1 MFDYYI
7 YIELFDRERAVVRDG
22 DLLLPLIEEWDREL
36 ASADPLGFPGYA
48 GSLAVATGESVRT
61 GLAESRGV
69 RIALIQS
76 DFDIIGGTMGAAAG
90 EKIVRSFRRATDR
103 RLPVVAVTQTGGA
116 RMQEGMAAL
125 IQMPRTAAA
134 ADEHARS
141 GLLSAIVYR
150 SPTTGGV
157 YASWASLLDVRAA
170 EPHATLGFAGPRV
183 VRQVTGEAPPAWS
196 HTAESA
202 YAAGLVDALVAR
214 SDQVAWVNAV
224 LGSVDSPLADAN
236 PGRIPAAAPAA
247 PPSSAQQAIRQARS
261 RSRPSGLEWASA
273 LCSSWVEL
281 RGADPAIRAGLGRIA
296 GERVVVVAMDRH
308 ADGAGTAR
316 PGPAAYRLAR
326 RAIGL
331 ADRIGLPLLTLID
344 TPGAEPG
351 PAAERDGIATEI
363 AATIRAMVRLRMP
376 SVAICLGEGGS
387 GGAMALSHADR
398 LFMLPGSVFSVI
410 SPEGAAAILY
420 RDPGRA
426 DELAGPLRLT
436 SPDLTGLGIADGVL
450 PELAA
455 DRIGCLQQGVANAL
469 ATAQPGDR
477 DRRLAKATRSFIA
490 AAAADPSATEGA
502 VGAGDA
508 EPASHP

>member
-1 MFDYYI
+1 
-7 YIELFDRERAVVRDG
+7 VRDG
-22 DLLLPLIEEWDREL
+22 DLLLPLIREWDTDL
-36 ASADPLGFPGYA
+36 ASADPLAFPGYA
-48 GSLAVATGESVRT
+48 GALAAAAGESVRT
-61 GLAESRGV
+61 GLAESGGHQV
-69 RIALIQS
+69 VLIQS
-76 DFDIIGGTMGAAAG
+76 DFDIFGGTMGAVAG

-116 RMQEGMAAL
+116 RMQEGMASL

-134 ADEHARS
+134 ADEHAGS

-170 EPHATLGFAGPRV
+170 EPRATLGFAGPRV
-183 VRQVTGEAPPAWS
+183 VRQVTGESPPAWS

-202 YAAGLVDALVAR
+202 YAAGLVDALVERA
-214 SDQVAWVNAV
+214 DQVAWVNAV
-224 LGSVDSPLADAN
+224 LGSVDWPLPGPD

-247 PPSSAQQAIRQARS
+247 PPSAQQAILQARS

-281 RGADPAIRAGLGRIA
+281 RGQDPAIRAGLTRIG
-296 GERVVVVAMDRH
+296 GERVVVVAMDRY
-308 ADGAGTAR
+308 ADGAGAAR

-331 ADRIGLPLLTLID
+331 ADRIGLPLLALVD

-351 PAAERDGIATEI
+351 PAAERDGIAAEI
-363 AATIRAMVRLRMP
+363 AATLRAMARLRTP
-376 SVAICLGEGGS
+376 SVAICVGEGGS
-387 GGAMALSHADR
+387 GGAMALGHADR
-398 LFMLPGSVFSVI
+398 LLMLPGSVFSVI

-420 RDPGRA
+420 HDASRA

-436 SPDLTGLGIADGVL
+436 SAELTGLGIADGVL

-455 DRIGCLQQGVANAL
+455 DRIGCLRRAVTSAL
-469 ATAQPGDR
+469 GTAQPGDR

-490 AAAADPSATEGA
+490 AAPGGTSAA
-502 VGAGDA
+502 AGPT
-508 EPASHP
+508 EPAARH

>member
-1 MFDYYI
+1 
-7 YIELFDRERAVVRDG
+7 VVVHDG
-22 DLLLPLIEEWDREL
+22 ELLLPLKEEWDREL
-36 ASADPLGFPGYA
+36 ASADPLEFPGYA
-48 GSLAVATGESVRT
+48 EALAAAPGESIRT
-61 GLAESRGV
+61 GLVASQGV
-69 RIALIQS
+69 RAVLIQS
-76 DFDIIGGTMGAAAG
+76 DFDIFGGTMGAVAG
-90 EKIVRSFRRATDR
+90 EQIVRSFRRAVDL
-103 RLPVVAVTQTGGA
+103 RLPVVAVTRTGGA

-125 IQMPRTAAA
+125 IQMPRTVVA

-202 YAAGLVDALVAR
+202 YQAGLVDALIER
-214 SDQVAWVNAV
+214 TDQVAWVDAV
-224 LGSVDSPLADAN
+224 LGSTDWPLTDADL
-236 PGRIPAAAPAA
+236 GRIPSTVPDVL
-247 PPSSAQQAIRQARS
+247 PSSAQLAIRQARS

-281 RGADPAIRAGLGRIA
+281 KGQDPSVRVGLARIL
-296 GERVVVVAMDRH
+296 GERVVVVAMDRY
-308 ADGAGTAR
+308 ADGMGAAR

-331 ADRIGLPLLTLID
+331 ADRIGLPLLTLVD

-351 PAAERDGIATEI
+351 PAAERDGIAAGI
-363 AATIRAMVRLRMP
+363 ATTIQAMSRLRMP
-376 SVAICLGEGGS
+376 SVCICVGEGGS
-387 GGAMALSHADR
+387 GGAMALGHADR
-398 LFMLPGSVFSVI
+398 LFMLPSSVFSVI

-420 RDPGRA
+420 RDASRA

-436 SPDLTGLGIADGVL
+436 SAELVGLGIADGVL
-450 PELAA
+450 PELAV
-455 DRIGCLQQGVANAL
+455 DRVSFLAQAVVSAIG
-469 ATAQPGDR
+469 TAMPGDR
-477 DRRLAKATRSFIA
+477 DRRIAKATRSFIR
-490 AAAADPSATEGA
+490 ADSAGP
-502 VGAGDA
+502 A
-508 EPASHP
+508 EPVARH